1 MSEVEIVILKNLL
14 KEVTKKYDELIKLK
28 EMELEEIL
36 KEAKKDPL
44 TDLFNRRVLDEIKPY
59 LLKKARS
66 HNKKV
71 GVIFLDL
78 DKFKEINDRYGHKK
92 GDEILEKVA
101 NVLKNIFR
109 KDDLL
114 IRYGG
119 DEFVVFSFIE
129 DKTALINLVERAK
142 NYLQKVDISFSYGV
156 SIYPDDGNDVDDLLS
171 IADKLMY
178 KNKNGRKFVIK
189 D

>member
-1 MSEVEIVILKNLL
+1 MYEVEIVILKNLL
-14 KEVTKKYDELIKLK
+14 KEVTKKYDELIRLK

-44 TDLFNRRVLDEIKPY
+44 TDLFNRRVLEEIKPY
-59 LLKKARS
+59 LLKKAKS

-78 DKFKEINDRYGHKK
+78 DKFKEINDKYGHKK
-92 GDEILEKVA
+92 GDEVLEKVA

-129 DKTALINLVERAK
+129 DKEILINLLNRAK
-142 NYLQKVDISFSYGV
+142 YSLQKADISFSYGIA
-156 SIYPDDGNDVDDLLS
+156 IYPDDANNVDELLN

-178 KNKNGRKFVIK
+178 KNKNEKY
-189 D
+189 